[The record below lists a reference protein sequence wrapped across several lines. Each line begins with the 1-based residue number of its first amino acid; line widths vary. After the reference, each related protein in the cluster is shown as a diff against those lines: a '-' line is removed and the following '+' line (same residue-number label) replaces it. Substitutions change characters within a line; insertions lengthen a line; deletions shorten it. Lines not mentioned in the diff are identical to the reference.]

1 MNDQELFDAAAS
13 VLQTCREAG
22 LMLVAVESC
31 TGGLVTGALT
41 AVPGS
46 SDVVDRSFVT
56 YTDRAKSEMVG
67 VPVKTLETVGAVS
80 EEVARAMAAGGLLRS
95 DANISVA
102 VTGVAGPGASESKPA
117 GLVHVAAAAKNGDSV
132 HECCS
137 FPGDRAAV
145 RRASV
150 LKAFDLILQ
159 LAGRA
164 SNDQLTLRFRR

>member
-1 MNDQELFDAAAS
+1 MNDGELYDAAARA
-13 VLQTCREAG
+13 LQACRKAG
-22 LMLVAVESC
+22 LTVAAVESC

-56 YTDRAKSEMVG
+56 YTNHAKSEMVG

-80 EEVARAMAAGGLLRS
+80 EEVARAMASGGLLRS
-95 DANISVA
+95 GADISVA

-117 GLVHVAAAAKNGDSV
+117 GLVHVAAARRNGDTV
-132 HECCS
+132 HERCR

-150 LKAFDLILQ
+150 MKALDLILL
-159 LAGRA
+159 LADKEA
-164 SNDQLTLRFRR
+164 VS